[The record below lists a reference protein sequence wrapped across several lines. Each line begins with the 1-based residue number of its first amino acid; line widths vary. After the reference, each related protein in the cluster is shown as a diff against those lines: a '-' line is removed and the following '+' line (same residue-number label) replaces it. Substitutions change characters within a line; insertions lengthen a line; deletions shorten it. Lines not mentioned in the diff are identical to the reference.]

1 MPKNTSDPSDPM
13 ELVGVALPTSS
24 DALDEMGRTFAEE
37 YLRMGNSPEYVL
49 GLFEDP
55 FYRGPNQ
62 VYTVRGAQ
70 AVRAMIEEVARKWG
84 RRAEHRIG
92 AGTSR
97 GEQEVA
103 R

>member
-1 MPKNTSDPSDPM
+1 M
-13 ELVGVALPTSS
+13 ELVGVALPASG

-37 YLRMGNSPEYVL
+37 FFRMGYSPEQVL
-49 GLFEDP
+49 GLFEEP

-62 VYTVRGAQ
+62 VHTARGAQ
-70 AVRAMIEEVARKWG
+70 AVRAMIDEVALKWG
-84 RRAEHRIG
+84 RRAEHRSG
-92 AGTSR
+92 AEANR

>member
-24 DALDEMGRTFAEE
+24 DALDEMGRVFAEE
-37 YLRMGNSPEYVL
+37 FLRMGYTPEQVL
-49 GLFEDP
+49 GLFQDA

-62 VYTVRGAQ
+62 VYTVRGEQ
-70 AVRAMIEEVARKWG
+70 AVHAMIAEVALKWG
-84 RRAEHRIG
+84 RRAEHRSG
-92 AGTSR
+92 AGAIR